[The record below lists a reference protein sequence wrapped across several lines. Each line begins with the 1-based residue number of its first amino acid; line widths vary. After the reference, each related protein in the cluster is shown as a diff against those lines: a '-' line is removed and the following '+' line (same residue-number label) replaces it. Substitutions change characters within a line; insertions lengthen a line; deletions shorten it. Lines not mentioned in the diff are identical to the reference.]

1 MVALEP
7 FDEAVIEGIAAVIG
21 ATATGF
27 TGGEI
32 AALLQR
38 SRVPDP
44 GEMTK
49 RHRVSQALMQEQV
62 RTRSGVCVIAVLT
75 TAMKPVRWSSDRA
88 GFDAMRQE
96 LNAVLAYAGL
106 SVETDGRVHRR
117 SVARTHDQATATSRR
132 LRDELQRRN
141 GHAEVFR
148 YCTRELVADDCFGAV
163 FEATKGLA
171 ERLRQMTGVD
181 QDGHGIVDATL
192 ALSAVGGP
200 MVAFNSLR
208 TDTERN
214 EQKGLMNIMK
224 GVFSAFRNP
233 TAHEPRLFWHVSEAD
248 ALDLLSTLSLVHR
261 RLDDA
266 VVLRRAAN

>member
-1 MVALEP
+1 MTALAP
-7 FDEAVIEGIAAVIG
+7 FDEAVIDGVAAVIG
-21 ATATGF
+21 ETTTGF
-27 TGGEI
+27 TGSEI
-32 AALLQR
+32 ASLLQR
-38 SRVPDP
+38 SGIPDP

-49 RHRVSQALMQEQV
+49 RHRVSQALHAEQT
-62 RTRSGVCVIAVLT
+62 RTKAGNCVIALLT
-75 TAMKPVRWSSDRA
+75 TAMKPVRWSGNEP
-88 GFDAMRQE
+88 GFDGMRQD

-106 SVETDGRVHRR
+106 EVQADGRVHKRA
-117 SVARTHDQATATSRR
+117 VAQTHDQAAATSRR
-132 LRDELQRRN
+132 LRDELQRRQ

-148 YCTRELVADDCFGAV
+148 YCTRELVSDDCFGAV

-181 QDGHGIVDATL
+181 LDGHRLVDA
-192 ALSAVGGP
+192 ALGLGGPGP

-214 EQKGLMNIMK
+214 EQNGLSNIMK

-233 TAHEPRLFWHVSEAD
+233 SAHEPRVFWHVSEPD

-261 RLDDA
+261 RLDVA
-266 VVLRRAAN
+266 VVLRRSS